1 MVYCST
7 ACILKTSETG
17 FNIVPKTILRL
28 HNKRMF
34 RVKLYWEN
42 TDKKLHCSYMMF
54 KQKNSKMIYI
64 NP

>member
-34 RVKLYWEN
+34 RVKIYWEN
-42 TDKKLHCSYMMF
+42 TDKKLHCPFMIF
-54 KQKNSKMIYI
+54 KKKL
-64 NP
+64 